1 MQNKQYKTILYEN
14 YQDLNRLEDAWIFFY
29 NKYGITSNNLIAVQL
44 AVVVDLD
51 LQIRGGGG
59 GERKEGSGYKK
70 TCFSVCSKNKG
81 GLTLKAPLCLLPL
94 NHCHSPLAT
103 LNCGNSFVQLLAL
116 GSHLH

>member
-59 GERKEGSGYKK
+59 GGEKRGVRLQKNMF
-70 TCFSVCSKNKG
+70 FS
-81 GLTLKAPLCLLPL
+81 LL
-94 NHCHSPLAT
+94 
-103 LNCGNSFVQLLAL
+103 
-116 GSHLH
+116 